1 MAAASTEEAYRN
13 GVTTQ
18 GDIKEREW
26 QPIELYMD
34 GPKCLYIYVR
44 IDLLVDS
51 QSNHTGHTR
60 MPKLIQ
66 LVSVIMTQFIW

>member
-1 MAAASTEEAYRN
+1 MAAASTKEAYHN
-13 GVTTQ
+13 GATTQ
-18 GDIKEREW
+18 RDIKEREW

-51 QSNHTGHTR
+51 QFNHTGHTR

>member
-1 MAAASTEEAYRN
+1 MAAASTKEAYHN
-13 GVTTQ
+13 GATTQ

-66 LVSVIMTQFIW
+66 LVSVIMTQSIR

>member
-1 MAAASTEEAYRN
+1 MAAASTEEAYHS

-18 GDIKEREW
+18 RDIKEREW
-26 QPIELYMD
+26 QPIDLYMD

-44 IDLLVDS
+44 IGLLVDS
-51 QSNHTGHTR
+51 QFNHTGHTR

-66 LVSVIMTQFIW
+66 LVSVIMTQSIW